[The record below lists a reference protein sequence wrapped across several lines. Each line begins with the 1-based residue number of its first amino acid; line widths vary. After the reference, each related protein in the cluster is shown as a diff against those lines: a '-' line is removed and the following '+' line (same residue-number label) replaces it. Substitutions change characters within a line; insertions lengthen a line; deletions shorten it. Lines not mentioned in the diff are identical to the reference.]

1 MEHDKQAEEDHE
13 EVEKDEEEDEEEQD
27 TLFEVPPGAGDK
39 SDSDGFVDSE
49 EEAFEGDDMSED
61 GLGLGPTPQEQ
72 ETVLLSSS
80 EDEARKVQ
88 RKSAK
93 KRKGQAPSR
102 LRSAVWTFFHK
113 VEVPSKEGLM
123 ELKAQCNYCDN
134 QYAYVQGGS
143 TSSMGRHM
151 DTCKNY
157 KDKVNRDLIQA
168 TLFFRKT
175 NATTSGPAVQC
186 IEYDKDLIK
195 EVMAK
200 MICVHEYS
208 FRMVEHKWFNILMK
222 CLNPNYQPIGRKAIR
237 AECMRV
243 FKKERELLQVAL
255 KDVDF
260 ISLTTDLWT
269 SNQTISYMCVVAHF
283 IDKDWKMQTRVIC
296 FIDLDPP
303 HSGHV
308 ISDAIYECVTE
319 WKIEKKIIS
328 ITLDNASNN
337 DVAVRG
343 LKAKFAVRRGIYL
356 LFLLYICS
364 YTCCFG

>member
-1 MEHDKQAEEDHE
+1 
-13 EVEKDEEEDEEEQD
+13 
-27 TLFEVPPGAGDK
+27 
-39 SDSDGFVDSE
+39 
-49 EEAFEGDDMSED
+49 
-61 GLGLGPTPQEQ
+61 
-72 ETVLLSSS
+72 
-80 EDEARKVQ
+80 
-88 RKSAK
+88 
-93 KRKGQAPSR
+93 
-102 LRSAVWTFFHK
+102 
-113 VEVPSKEGLM
+113 
-123 ELKAQCNYCDN
+123 
-134 QYAYVQGGS
+134 
-143 TSSMGRHM
+143 
-151 DTCKNY
+151 
-157 KDKVNRDLIQA
+157 
-168 TLFFRKT
+168 
-175 NATTSGPAVQC
+175 
-186 IEYDKDLIK
+186 
-195 EVMAK
+195 

-283 IDKDWKMQTRVIC
+283 IDKDWKMQTRVLS

>member
-1 MEHDKQAEEDHE
+1 MH
-13 EVEKDEEEDEEEQD
+13 
-27 TLFEVPPGAGDK
+27 
-39 SDSDGFVDSE
+39 
-49 EEAFEGDDMSED
+49 MS
-61 GLGLGPTPQEQ
+61 
-72 ETVLLSSS
+72 
-80 EDEARKVQ
+80 
-88 RKSAK
+88 
-93 KRKGQAPSR
+93 
-102 LRSAVWTFFHK
+102 K
-113 VEVPSKEGLM
+113 VEAPHPWEDIWTHVRITRTRLIGISSKL
-123 ELKAQCNYCDN
+123 LC
-134 QYAYVQGGS
+134 
-143 TSSMGRHM
+143 
-151 DTCKNY
+151 
-157 KDKVNRDLIQA
+157 
-168 TLFFRKT
+168 FFRKT
-175 NATTSGPAVQC
+175 NATTSGPDVQC
-186 IEYDKDLIK
+186 IEYDKELIK

-222 CLNPNYQPIGRKAIR
+222 CLNPTYQPIGRKAIR

-283 IDKDWKMQTRVIC
+283 IDKDWKMQTRVLS

-328 ITLDNASNN
+328 ITLDNASNIWFYACCFCSTY
-337 DVAVRG
+337 VHILVV
-343 LKAKFAVRRGIYL
+343 LVEYMVIFL
-356 LFLLYICS
+356 LFL
-364 YTCCFG
+364 